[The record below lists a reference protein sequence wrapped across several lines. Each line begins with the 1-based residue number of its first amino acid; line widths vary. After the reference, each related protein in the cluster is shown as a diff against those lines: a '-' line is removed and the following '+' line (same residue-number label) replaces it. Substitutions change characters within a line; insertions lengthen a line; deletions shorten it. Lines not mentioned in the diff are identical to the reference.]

1 MISHEQGNQMNRTDG
16 HYRVTLPL
24 NRIWRSNSSLMAVGL
39 AAIVAASGCSK
50 KTSSVT
56 PAPPPVADA
65 QADAAPGQPA
75 SPQPAQ
81 PSASPL
87 VQADGQPDL
96 SELNRKLIRWIVG
109 NRRPPKNFEDFA
121 ATAGFAIPAPPP
133 GKKYVIAKNMH
144 IELVSQ

>member
-1 MISHEQGNQMNRTDG
+1 MTSHEHRNFMNHTEKPC
-16 HYRVTLPL
+16 RVMLPPSL
-24 NRIWRSNSSLMAVGL
+24 IWRRHSCLMALTLGVL
-39 AAIVAASGCSK
+39 VAAAGCSK
-50 KTSSVT
+50 KTSAVAPVSP
-56 PAPPPVADA
+56 PAVDA
-65 QADAAPGQPA
+65 QASPAPSQPA

-96 SELNRKLIRWIVG
+96 SELNRKLIHWIVG

-121 ATAGFAIPAPPP
+121 ATAGFAIPPPPP